1 VLTVTESPSAWPVNF
16 TIIDATELHDNIH
29 FKGEM
34 TDWQPVPMIPNGNT
48 WTLSLLVEPGSYEW
62 GAIEDDGSPDG
73 IWLIEGPNLV
83 VNITEDGVITGDT
96 LYTTLITSVN
106 GMQEQALK
114 LYPNPAQDHLRI
126 NGLKKSISYRIND
139 LSGRMIQSGIMAPN
153 ESIPLSQL
161 SAGVFLLEIRQAG
174 SIQQLK
180 FIKK

>member
-1 VLTVTESPSAWPVNF
+1 
-16 TIIDATELHDNIH
+16 
-29 FKGEM
+29 
-34 TDWQPVPMIPNGNT
+34 
-48 WTLSLLVEPGSYEW
+48 
-62 GAIEDDGSPDG
+62 
-73 IWLIEGPNLV
+73 
-83 VNITEDGVITGDT
+83 
-96 LYTTLITSVN
+96 
-106 GMQEQALK
+106 MQEQALK